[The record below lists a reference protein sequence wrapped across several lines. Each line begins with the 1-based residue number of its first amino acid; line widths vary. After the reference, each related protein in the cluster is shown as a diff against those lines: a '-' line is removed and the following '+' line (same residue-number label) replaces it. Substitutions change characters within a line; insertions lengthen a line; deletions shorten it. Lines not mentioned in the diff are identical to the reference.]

1 MLLGRAPMSMKVSA
15 AIYAQA
21 LRLWLKGIP
30 VQRHPQEV
38 TR

>member
-1 MLLGRAPMSMKVSA
+1 MLLGGAPMSMKVSA

-21 LRLWLKGIP
+21 LRLRLKGIP
-30 VQRHPQEV
+30 VQPHPRQA